1 MPSNKRAARDDPSSL
16 PNGNRK
22 RVRQEAAT
30 TDYSSDVRKKLQSS
44 NRTGQACDRCRVSIA
59 ETLYMIHAD
68 PILQMRKMRCDG
80 RPDGCGP
87 CMQNQTPCR
96 TTDRMTGI
104 ANERGHAKRLEQ
116 RIRELYNH
124 ICGLE
129 GQLTSLGAD
138 VKPFNTDSD
147 PSIAPLLQWNRTQ
160 EQGAGQDWEAEGSV
174 LSDNGNEA
182 PYTPS
187 QNGKSTSPSSD
198 GTNRLPEFRDGLAGD
213 NYLGVSSGNS
223 FISSIRGTAM
233 NVLGAEIDLADYMSP
248 DMDEPDSST
257 FGAEYPLNKSYRA
270 FVQTAYNSGPKPAKV
285 KLPVEKEGRTYAEWY
300 FRVINPY
307 LPMLHKPSFL
317 ATVRLHLPLVPP
329 LLMLGQLSRFYDH
342 KDEFEPSIA
351 ETVMVHM
358 MFAIM
363 YFQYAS
369 RNGENASHSSGLND
383 LSNRHYHYALS
394 FFPRLMASHTLQ
406 DVQAL
411 TMISLHLRSF
421 PKPGACWM
429 LSATTLNLAIELGL
443 HRSAKR
449 WAPMLPKR
457 SFLEIEMRKR
467 IFWSIYTIHT
477 IVGGKL
483 GRPMALRHEDFD
495 VEIPQAVDDELLT
508 AEGIENPTEGKC
520 GFLVGIESFKVTTL
534 FTDLYSNIYTVRRSP
549 STYIDTVRRLEKRIE
564 EWCEQWPHE
573 LKIGDASRDEQ
584 GRVHAQYMNV
594 SNLELRLLLR
604 HPSISLTTSKEFNEE
619 NLTKSMDASR
629 RMLKHVKVIQKYRSL
644 DTNWQTGALYV
655 LAISTTLFGQW
666 ERVEQITESGLTEL
680 KQDMNDWLSIMGDI
694 GELLGKLKDEILPSL
709 A

>member
-1 MPSNKRAARDDPSSL
+1 
-16 PNGNRK
+16 
-22 RVRQEAAT
+22 
-30 TDYSSDVRKKLQSS
+30 
-44 NRTGQACDRCRVSIA
+44 
-59 ETLYMIHAD
+59 
-68 PILQMRKMRCDG
+68 
-80 RPDGCGP
+80 
-87 CMQNQTPCR
+87 
-96 TTDRMTGI
+96 
-104 ANERGHAKRLEQ
+104 
-116 RIRELYNH
+116 
-124 ICGLE
+124 
-129 GQLTSLGAD
+129 
-138 VKPFNTDSD
+138 
-147 PSIAPLLQWNRTQ
+147 
-160 EQGAGQDWEAEGSV
+160 
-174 LSDNGNEA
+174 
-182 PYTPS
+182 
-187 QNGKSTSPSSD
+187 
-198 GTNRLPEFRDGLAGD
+198 
-213 NYLGVSSGNS
+213 
-223 FISSIRGTAM
+223 M

-329 LLMLGQLSRFYDH
+329 LLTLEQLSRFYDH
-342 KDEFEPSIA
+342 KDDFEPSTA

-369 RNGENASHSSGLND
+369 RNAENASHSSGLND

-508 AEGIENPTEGKC
+508 AEGIDNPREGKC
-520 GFLVGIESFKVTTL
+520 GFLVGIESIQGYYALHGSVQQHLHCQAISKHIHRYSPSIGKADRGVVRAMASRVEDWRRIARRRRQSSCSIHECFQSGASSSTSAPINISDDFQRVQRRESYQIHGCVTTDAEARQSDTEVQKPRHQL
-534 FTDLYSNIYTVRRSP
+534 ANGCFVCPRHIHNAVR
-549 STYIDTVRRLEKRIE
+549 
-564 EWCEQWPHE
+564 
-573 LKIGDASRDEQ
+573 
-584 GRVHAQYMNV
+584 
-594 SNLELRLLLR
+594 
-604 HPSISLTTSKEFNEE
+604 
-619 NLTKSMDASR
+619 SM
-629 RMLKHVKVIQKYRSL
+629 
-644 DTNWQTGALYV
+644 GAC
-655 LAISTTLFGQW
+655 
-666 ERVEQITESGLTEL
+666 
-680 KQDMNDWLSIMGDI
+680 
-694 GELLGKLKDEILPSL
+694 
-709 A
+709 